1 MKDRRGHRLPVAALP
16 SLVVLALAAACGSPT
31 PTAFPNVTTGPTVG
45 PLTAAPDTSAPS
57 SAPTT
62 PPATTVAGA
71 PPCTAADLKA
81 SHGLIEGAAGSRLFE
96 VVLVS
101 AAACSVD
108 AFPTLGIRDATG
120 AAIVGGVA
128 GGAGRIDLS
137 PDASYVSPV
146 RLSNWCVS
154 DPAFPLSLELRLGAE
169 ELAVTGPAFED
180 ESDLPPCNG
189 DGGAILE
196 AGPWAAGQ

>member
-1 MKDRRGHRLPVAALP
+1 MKDRRGHRVPLTALP
-16 SLVVLALAAACGSPT
+16 SLVVIALVAACGSPT
-31 PTAFPNVTTGPTVG
+31 PSAFPNVTTGPTIG
-45 PLTAAPDTSAPS
+45 PVTATPTASTPTAAPATTSAT
-57 SAPTT
+57 A
-62 PPATTVAGA
+62 AAGA

-96 VVLVS
+96 VILVS
-101 AAACSVD
+101 AVACSVD

-128 GGAGRIDLS
+128 AGPGQIDLS
-137 PDASYVSPV
+137 PEASYASPV
-146 RLSNWCVS
+146 RLSNWCVA
-154 DPAFPLSLELRLGAE
+154 DPAFPLSLEIRLGSE

-189 DGGAILE
+189 DGGANLE
-196 AGPWAAGQ
+196 AGAWAPGP

>member
-1 MKDRRGHRLPVAALP
+1 MKDGRGHRVPLTALL
-16 SLVVLALAAACGSPT
+16 SLVVIALVAACGSPT
-31 PTAFPNVTTGPTVG
+31 PSAFPNATTGPTIG
-45 PLTAAPDTSAPS
+45 PVTASPATSA
-57 SAPTT
+57 A
-62 PPATTVAGA
+62 PATTSATAAAGA

-96 VVLVS
+96 VILVS

-137 PDASYVSPV
+137 PEASYASPV

-154 DPAFPLSLELRLGAE
+154 DPAFPLSLEIRLGSE

-180 ESDLPPCNG
+180 ESDLPACSG
-189 DGGAILE
+189 GGGAILE
-196 AGPWAAGQ
+196 AGAWVAGP

>member
-1 MKDRRGHRLPVAALP
+1 
-16 SLVVLALAAACGSPT
+16 
-31 PTAFPNVTTGPTVG
+31 
-45 PLTAAPDTSAPS
+45 
-57 SAPTT
+57 
-62 PPATTVAGA
+62 
-71 PPCTAADLKA
+71 
-81 SHGLIEGAAGSRLFE
+81 
-96 VVLVS
+96 
-101 AAACSVD
+101 VD

-137 PDASYVSPV
+137 PEASYASAV

-154 DPAFPLSLELRLGAE
+154 NPAFPLSLEIRLGSE

-189 DGGAILE
+189 DGGANLE
-196 AGPWAAGQ
+196 AGAWAAGP